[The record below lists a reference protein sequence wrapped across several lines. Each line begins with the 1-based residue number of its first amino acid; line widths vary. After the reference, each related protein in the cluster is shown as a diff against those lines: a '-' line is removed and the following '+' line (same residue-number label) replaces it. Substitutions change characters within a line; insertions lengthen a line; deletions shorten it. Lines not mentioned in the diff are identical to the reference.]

1 MVERERRIEN
11 EELSR
16 REGLLLAFF
25 LFLSLKENQGE
36 GVGDNWVW
44 PFVSSILSF
53 FFFLFRRFFL
63 LRLSADF
70 RVVLRDTACFLKQL
84 GCGICALNGNE

>member
-53 FFFLFRRFFL
+53 FFLFRRFFL

-70 RVVLRDTACFLKQL
+70 RVVLRVPVCFLKRL